1 MSKKKL
7 YGMLLFMLFTFTLL
21 GIVINKEFNQYSNWK
36 NQQKESENTEN
47 SVINEGNA
55 STEENQPGG
64 TNVETTQESSQE
76 ETSTPP
82 LQEQGEDDSA
92 DNLKDSGDTV
102 LVFSGDIFMSD
113 YILNKYSKEGI
124 DGILSKEL
132 QEEYANADIAMVNQ
146 EFPFSNRGKP
156 MEDKQFTFR
165 IDPKWVKIFSDM
177 QIDIVTLANNHTLD
191 YGLEALQD
199 TFNTLDTANIQY
211 VGAGNNIEEAKDT
224 KYFEVDDK
232 TIAVLGAS
240 RVIPVPGWNAGSNK
254 PGLLTTYDPATL
266 IKEIQTAKELSDY
279 IVVYVHWGI
288 EKDTSPK
295 EYQRNL
301 AKQYID
307 AGADLVVGS
316 HPHVL
321 QGIEYYK
328 DKPIIYSLGNFMFYN
343 AVNQTAVLKVTI
355 KEDEVEVQLLPC
367 KAENACTYKI
377 EDQVSRSEFY
387 QYMEDISFE
396 VNFDDNGTV
405 LNKRTTE

>member
-1 MSKKKL
+1 
-7 YGMLLFMLFTFTLL
+7 MLFTFTLL
-21 GIVINKEFNQYSNWK
+21 GVVINREFNQYSNWK
-36 NQQKESENTEN
+36 NQQNESENTVN
-47 SVINEGNA
+47 SLDNEGNA
-55 STEENQPGG
+55 SMEENQIGG
-64 TNVETTQESSQE
+64 TDVETMEEVSEE

-82 LQEQGEDDSA
+82 LPLQGEDSSEV
-92 DNLKDSGDTV
+92 NLNDSGDTV
-102 LVFSGDIFMSD
+102 MVFSGDVFMSD

-156 MEDKQFTFR
+156 MKDKQFTFR

-177 QIDIVTLANNHTLD
+177 QVDIVTLANNHTLD

-199 TFNTLDTANIQY
+199 TFTTLDTANIQY

-240 RVIPVPGWNAGSNK
+240 RVIPVPDWNAGSNK
-254 PGLLTTYDPATL
+254 LGLLTTYDPTTL
-266 IKEIQTAKELSDY
+266 IKEIQAAKELSDY

-288 EKDTSPK
+288 EKNTSPE
-295 EYQRNL
+295 EYQRTL

-343 AVNQTAVLKVTI
+343 TVNQTAVLKVTM
-355 KEDEVEVQLLPC
+355 KEDAVEVQILPC

-387 QYMEDISFE
+387 QYMEEISFE
-396 VNFDDNGTV
+396 VNIDDNGTV
-405 LNKRTTE
+405 VNKRTTE